1 MRCYNAAMSKMP
13 KDPTDRLWFR
23 VLVVLV
29 MLPALV
35 GPVMYLVMTKPTL
48 WSWIR
53 SAIAVI
59 VGSVVVGIIQRR
71 RRRDKKAV

>member
-1 MRCYNAAMSKMP
+1 
-13 KDPTDRLWFR
+13 
-23 VLVVLV
+23 